1 MFSIKRK
8 SLAVKNLNEI
18 ELDDDLNNQANELT
32 KEVLL
37 KSLNYFLTFN
47 VESDQSKKLIFLKI
61 KKLAR
66 TISNFWG
73 G

>member
-1 MFSIKRK
+1 MFSTKRK

-18 ELDDDLNNQANELT
+18 ELNEDLNNQANELT

-47 VESDQSKKLIFLKI
+47 VESD
-61 KKLAR
+61 
-66 TISNFWG
+66 
-73 G
+73 

>member
-1 MFSIKRK
+1 MFSSKRK

-18 ELDDDLNNQANELT
+18 VITEDLNNRANELT

-47 VESDQSKKLIFLKI
+47 IE
-61 KKLAR
+61 
-66 TISNFWG
+66 
-73 G
+73 